1 MQLALRPYVTAGF
14 ALVGV
19 SVIVAKRWQQRDK
32 ERAR

>member
-1 MQLALRPYVTAGF
+1 VTAGF